1 MTDLAHSDG
10 FLGRQPILDRAQRL
24 FAYELLFREG
34 GRDNYA
40 AFADGNLAS
49 ARVIANAF
57 SELSMAN
64 ALGPYQGFIKI
75 DQGLLTSDLIEA
87 LPAHVVVLEILE
99 TVIPSPT
106 ILARC
111 AALRA
116 AGFALAVR
124 VRPESPA
131 QSRPLLELAEVIKV
145 DLSRVAPER
154 LSALAAELRPY
165 GRTLLAEKVES
176 VEQMETCRTLG
187 FELFQGYYF
196 ARPLII
202 QGRRL
207 QPSELALLRLLAL
220 LSRDADNSAVE
231 KALKQEPAL
240 TLNLLRL
247 TNSAGSGMTTR
258 ITSLGHAITLLG
270 RRQLMRWLQLLLYS
284 ATPGDEHGV
293 SPLLQLAATRGRLME
308 LLVDRTP
315 EAPAGGRELIDQ
327 AYLAGILSLMPV
339 LLGCPLAVVLNELPV
354 APAVQGALETRVG
367 VLGDLLTLVEA
378 LERDDTD
385 ALAAACARRPEIDA
399 PFANACLSRALSWAN
414 NLAREAQ

>member
-308 LLVDRTP
+308 LLVDRCP
-315 EAPAGGRELIDQ
+315 EAPTGGRELIDQ
-327 AYLAGILSLMPV
+327 AYLTGILSLMPA
-339 LLGCPLAVVLNELPV
+339 LLGCPLALVL
-354 APAVQGALETRVG
+354 AVQGALDAHAG
-367 VLGDLLTLVEA
+367 VLGDLLRLVEA
-378 LERDDTD
+378 LERDDTE

-399 PFANACLSRALSWAN
+399 PFANACLSRALGWAN